1 MEENKNQS
9 KNQSK
14 WSTFVAFWLSQAV
27 SQLGSSMTGYALNLW
42 VFSKTHSAMTLSL
55 MSFWMY
61 LPYIIV
67 SVFAGSFIDRYKK
80 KQIMLVTDTIA
91 AINTVFIL
99 VMLICGRLEIYHIYL
114 VNVITGIM
122 NAFQIPASTVA
133 IGMIVPEGKYEKAS
147 GMSSFSGSLLTIATP
162 VIATFIYTMFG
173 LKGVIFVDLTTF
185 IFAFFVLA
193 FLIHIPENIKKEESK
208 KQSVLDG
215 TKEGW
220 KYLINNKGIY
230 YLVLSMTCANL
241 FSRIGYENI
250 LPPLILARSNEETLA
265 LVTGFIGVG
274 SIIGGLLVSIIKFPK
289 SRMKVVYGSTVFS
302 FLAGDLLM
310 GISRNAWMWC
320 LSAVVTSVLI
330 PFINAG
336 MMATMYERVPQ
347 DKQGRVFSI
356 QNALQQGS
364 IPIGILLG
372 GYLAD
377 YVFEPFMRGT
387 SPWVHFFE
395 RIVGTGTGNGMAV
408 MFLFTGAFGALCTG
422 VWYFTKEVQTLE
434 NNKVN

>member
-1 MEENKNQS
+1 MKKNKNQ
-9 KNQSK
+9 NK
-14 WSTFVAFWLSQAV
+14 WSAFVAFWLSQAV

-67 SVFAGSFIDRYKK
+67 SVFAGAFIDQHKK
-80 KQIMLVTDTIA
+80 KPIMLITDTIA

-99 VMLICGRLEIYHIYL
+99 VMLVCGRLEIYHIYL
-114 VNVITGIM
+114 VNALTGVM
-122 NAFQIPASTVA
+122 NAFQVPASSVA
-133 IGMIVPEGKYEKAS
+133 EGMIVPEGKYERAS
-147 GMSSFSGSLLTIATP
+147 GMRSFSGSLLTIATP
-162 VIATFIYTMFG
+162 MLATFIYSIFG

-185 IFAFFVLA
+185 IFAFTVLA
-193 FLIHIPENIKKEESK
+193 AWIHIPEHIEKSEQKKPS
-208 KQSVLDG
+208 LLAG

-220 KYLINNKGIY
+220 NYLITNKGIC

-250 LPPLILARSNEETLA
+250 LPPLILERSNEQTLA
-265 LVTGFIGVG
+265 FVTGCIGIGGIV
-274 SIIGGLLVSIIKFPK
+274 GGLLVSVIKFPK
-289 SRMKVVYGSTVFS
+289 SRMKVVYASTVFS

-310 GISRNAWMWC
+310 GMSRNAFMWC
-320 LSAVVTSVLI
+320 TSALVTSVLL
-330 PFINAG
+330 PFVNAG
-336 MMATMYERVPQ
+336 IIATMYENVPM

-364 IPIGILLG
+364 VPIGILLG

-395 RIVGTGTGNGMAV
+395 KIVGTGTGNGMAV
-408 MFLFTGAFGALCTG
+408 MFLFTGTFGAFFTG
-422 VWYFTKEVQTLE
+422 IWYFSKDLRALE
-434 NNKVN
+434 KK